1 MKDEVEE
8 MEVRGRKGKRKDE
21 PQMKI
26 KEKKR
31 TEKNQQTDRH
41 GKKNRIAAK
50 PMTKKK
56 KIDRAVRETK
66 QKTNERITVAK
77 QYKQTNTRAQT

>member
-41 GKKNRIAAK
+41 GKKKNRIAAK

-56 KIDRAVRETK
+56 KKKTK
-66 QKTNERITVAK
+66 PYMK
-77 QYKQTNTRAQT
+77 QNKKQTKE